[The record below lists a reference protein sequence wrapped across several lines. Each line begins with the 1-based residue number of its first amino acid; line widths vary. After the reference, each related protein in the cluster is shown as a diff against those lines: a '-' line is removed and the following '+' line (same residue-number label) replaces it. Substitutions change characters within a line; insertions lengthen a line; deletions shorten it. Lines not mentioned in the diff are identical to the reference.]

1 MLAPGYVIGGRY
13 RLIRLL
19 GEGGMGAV
27 WAAVN
32 DDFGREVAIKVML
45 PIAAA
50 DPTSLDRFLTEARIC
65 GTIRHPGIVDVIDV
79 GRADNGAPFL
89 VMELLDGSSL
99 DRLLHHA
106 GTLKPLEVLPVIR
119 DVARTL
125 SLAHEKGV
133 IHRDLKPGNLFLH
146 RLPDGQVVAKVLD
159 FGVSKMTN
167 VSRPATVTRTGMVVG
182 SPAYMSPEQ
191 AAGRVELDPRSDVY
205 ALGVILYE
213 TLAGRLPFL
222 EENYN
227 ALMIDIAVRDPPA
240 LSAVAPGLPKP
251 VYDLVAAAMMH
262 DRDQRL
268 PSAAVLAD
276 RVEATLTALGAA
288 TGHAL
293 PDPSA
298 IPAGAPPSSRATAR
312 TSSALATNARAR
324 AARPMRP
331 WQIGLVAG
339 VLLAVVA
346 GGLLVVVTQVS
357 ARREAAAAQA
367 AAAQPT
373 AASAPSAEAPDPLPT
388 ASAMAAPTASVTAA
402 PTASAT
408 VAPTA
413 SVTVAPAVSARAPA
427 LKGTGKKSSKDPK
440 DPKDP
445 TFGF

>member
-1 MLAPGYVIGGRY
+1 MLAPGFVIGGRY

-27 WAAVN
+27 WSAVN
-32 DDFGREVAIKVML
+32 DAFGREVAIKVML

-89 VMELLDGSSL
+89 VMELLEGSSL
-99 DRLLHHA
+99 DQLLHHA
-106 GTLKPLEVLPVIR
+106 GTLKPLDVLPVIR

-133 IHRDLKPGNLFLH
+133 IHRDLKPGNVFLH
-146 RLPDGQVVAKVLD
+146 RLPDGQVIAKVLD

-227 ALMIDIAVRDPPA
+227 ALMIDIAVKDPPA
-240 LSAVAPGLPKP
+240 LASIAPGLPKP
-251 VYDLVAAAMMH
+251 VYDLVAATMAH
-262 DRDQRL
+262 ERDDRLQ
-268 PSAAVLAD
+268 SAAVLAD
-276 RVEATLTALGAA
+276 RIEATLTAIGAS
-288 TGHAL
+288 TTHPL

-298 IPAGAPPSSRATAR
+298 IPAGAPPSSRAAAR

-324 AARPMRP
+324 AARPMP
-331 WQIGLVAG
+331 IWQVGVIAG
-339 VLLAVVA
+339 VSLALLA
-346 GGLLVVVTQVS
+346 GSLIIIVTQLS
-357 ARREAAAAQA
+357 ARRQAPAAQGPA
-367 AAAQPT
+367 AT
-373 AASAPSAEAPDPLPT
+373 APSAEAIEPPATAPAAPPTTASATATPT
-388 ASAMAAPTASVTAA
+388 ASASAAPSASM
-402 PTASAT
+402 
-408 VAPTA
+408 
-413 SVTVAPAVSARAPA
+413 TVAPAVSGRLPG
-427 LKGTGKKSSKDPK
+427 LKGTSGPGKKSTSK